1 MPSSLPTLSVIVP
14 NYNHGQFLETS
25 LLAILRQSVQ
35 PLEVIVLDDASTD
48 NSVEVIRRIAAQN
61 PLIRLIRNEKNL
73 GVMPNVN
80 KGVEMARGEYVYVAS
95 ADDEVLPGLLEKSL
109 KLLAQHP
116 QAAFSCTIGDWREVA
131 TGLHWHM
138 GVGMGDKPCYLSPRQ
153 MVDLE
158 RHDKLLIVS
167 NTAVYRRQALLEV
180 DIFIPDL
187 RWHADWFALYVPGFR
202 HGFCF
207 LPEPLGRL
215 NIITTSYMHSG
226 RRNQAVHRALLQRI
240 LELLTSPEF
249 EKEGDLVREA
259 GSLFMFGMPMLKLLF
274 NQREYRRFLT
284 MNFLRKGLW
293 HTAKLSVKH
302 FIPVRLGNLY
312 FRFAGYR
319 TKTPART
326 STSCD

>member
-14 NYNHGQFLETS
+14 NYNHGKFLETS
-25 LLAILRQSVQ
+25 LSAILHQSFQ

-48 NSVEVIRRIAAQN
+48 NSVEVIQRIAATN
-61 PLIRLIRNEKNL
+61 PLLRLVQNEKNL

-80 KGVEMARGEYVYVAS
+80 KGVQLARGEYVYVAS
-95 ADDEVLPGLLEKSL
+95 ADDEVLPGLFEKSMR
-109 KLLAQHP
+109 LLAQHP
-116 QAAFSCTIGDWREVA
+116 QAAFSCTIGDWREVS

-138 GVGMGDKPCYLSPRQ
+138 GVGMGDRPCYLSPRQ

-215 NIITTSYMHSG
+215 NIITTSYLHSG
-226 RRNQAVHRALLQRI
+226 RRNAAVHCALLQR
-240 LELLTSPEF
+240 LMDLLTSSKYAREAA
-249 EKEGDLVREA
+249 LVREG
-259 GSLFMFGMPMLKLLF
+259 GSLFMFGTPMLKLLLS
-274 NQREYRRFLT
+274 QQAYRRFIT
-284 MNFLRKGLW
+284 PNYLRKSLW
-293 HTAKLSVKH
+293 HSTKLVVKR
-302 FIPVRLGNLY
+302 FVPAPLGNLY
-312 FRFAGYR
+312 FRIAGYR
-319 TKTPART
+319 TKTLAG
-326 STSCD
+326 S